1 MCIILLTMKN
11 CTENTYKQKSNQ
23 VIDYI
28 NSNLHRP
35 LQLNVTADRINM
47 SQRQLLRIMSSI
59 LKEPL
64 YSYITRQRMERAI
77 QYMQTEQISQ
87 KELADLVGYD
97 NPQSFSKAFKKQF
110 GISPKVYTDKLKIQ
124 LKESTYNSKINS
136 LSPEIL
142 FFEGLNLVYI
152 RVWGKYGEE
161 EPYKIAWSNLIRYLK
176 NNDLLTSNTKFIGLS
191 FDDPNV
197 TSPDKCRFY
206 ACASVPKTIVP
217 NCEFG
222 IFKLL
227 PGKYA
232 VYTIKGYY
240 ENLQDWYNTIWVNN
254 EEKLRHGMSFEEY
267 INFSD
272 ENIENYIT
280 KIYIPIK

>member
-1 MCIILLTMKN
+1 MKN

-35 LQLNVTADRINM
+35 LQLNVIADRINM

-110 GISPKVYTDKLKIQ
+110 GMSP
-124 LKESTYNSKINS
+124 SK
-136 LSPEIL
+136 
-142 FFEGLNLVYI
+142 
-152 RVWGKYGEE
+152 
-161 EPYKIAWSNLIRYLK
+161 YKA
-176 NNDLLTSNTKFIGLS
+176 
-191 FDDPNV
+191 
-197 TSPDKCRFY
+197 
-206 ACASVPKTIVP
+206 
-217 NCEFG
+217 
-222 IFKLL
+222 
-227 PGKYA
+227 
-232 VYTIKGYY
+232 
-240 ENLQDWYNTIWVNN
+240 
-254 EEKLRHGMSFEEY
+254 EKR
-267 INFSD
+267 
-272 ENIENYIT
+272 
-280 KIYIPIK
+280 K

>member
-1 MCIILLTMKN
+1 MKN
-11 CTENTYKQKSNQ
+11 CTENTYKQTSNQ

-35 LQLNVTADRINM
+35 LQLNVIADRINM

-142 FFEGLNLVYI
+142 FFEGLNLVVSI
-152 RVWGKYGEE
+152 R
-161 EPYKIAWSNLIRYLK
+161 
-176 NNDLLTSNTKFIGLS
+176 
-191 FDDPNV
+191 
-197 TSPDKCRFY
+197 
-206 ACASVPKTIVP
+206 
-217 NCEFG
+217 
-222 IFKLL
+222 
-227 PGKYA
+227 
-232 VYTIKGYY
+232 
-240 ENLQDWYNTIWVNN
+240 
-254 EEKLRHGMSFEEY
+254 
-267 INFSD
+267 
-272 ENIENYIT
+272 
-280 KIYIPIK
+280 